1 MSQSSSRSY
10 FALISLAWTP
20 CRGKRSLN
28 SDLSN
33 WIIIVLLSVCL
44 LDLDVHQL
52 LTLNFSWLPMV
63 IWIFVASYS
72 LMSQLLP
79 LSNLSIDLLFLLSW
93 RTNAMQPLPA
103 WDGHWLQIVELI
115 LRWFPTQPQLMLPL
129 PFRPRRLRHLWNLR
143 LLQVVQKQKHLQRH
157 TQSRPIWLFLSRHM
171 IIHMLVYNGPHAILK
186 EWSIRFTSRSSRT
199 PTTNASYLLKKSLL
213 LASPIVEI
221 LNTSSMACQE
231 IGSGPYK
238 HRTIGVTFLKFPFYM
253 GTILFATWPLLHLC
267 LLKQQALWL
276 LFRIWLVDFPTHWR
290 LPGHRVNWTIS
301 CTWSRTWAS
310 MTRSEPFKKF
320 HGQHPNMLSAVW
332 SCHCIEGIQQF
343 VHSVSNT
350 SSWKK
355 NPALAGCVCVT
366 HLYRCK
372 TSTLT
377 CFFAGGARDHCKSGT
392 NKDTCLDLWYQK
404 GTPFWRTCQSE
415 FLFLQW
421 PGAKPRTPPPIFHV
435 YTVTAI
441 WTIVLESTTYDRRF
455 IADILV
461 GTTSPIHR
469 RRQQFGFSMC
479 SFYSILFDVD
489 SDHAD
494 HSGELPSFVGC
505 VVDSFVSCLICMFQD
520 SVPAGSY
527 NDPF

>member
-1 MSQSSSRSY
+1 M
-10 FALISLAWTP
+10 
-20 CRGKRSLN
+20 
-28 SDLSN
+28 
-33 WIIIVLLSVCL
+33 
-44 LDLDVHQL
+44 
-52 LTLNFSWLPMV
+52 
-63 IWIFVASYS
+63 
-72 LMSQLLP
+72 
-79 LSNLSIDLLFLLSW
+79 
-93 RTNAMQPLPA
+93 
-103 WDGHWLQIVELI
+103 
-115 LRWFPTQPQLMLPL
+115 
-129 PFRPRRLRHLWNLR
+129 
-143 LLQVVQKQKHLQRH
+143 
-157 TQSRPIWLFLSRHM
+157 
-171 IIHMLVYNGPHAILK
+171 
-186 EWSIRFTSRSSRT
+186 
-199 PTTNASYLLKKSLL
+199 
-213 LASPIVEI
+213 
-221 LNTSSMACQE
+221 
-231 IGSGPYK
+231 
-238 HRTIGVTFLKFPFYM
+238 
-253 GTILFATWPLLHLC
+253 
-267 LLKQQALWL
+267 
-276 LFRIWLVDFPTHWR
+276 
-290 LPGHRVNWTIS
+290 
-301 CTWSRTWAS
+301 
-310 MTRSEPFKKF
+310 
-320 HGQHPNMLSAVW
+320 
-332 SCHCIEGIQQF
+332 
-343 VHSVSNT
+343 
-350 SSWKK
+350 
-355 NPALAGCVCVT
+355 CVCVT